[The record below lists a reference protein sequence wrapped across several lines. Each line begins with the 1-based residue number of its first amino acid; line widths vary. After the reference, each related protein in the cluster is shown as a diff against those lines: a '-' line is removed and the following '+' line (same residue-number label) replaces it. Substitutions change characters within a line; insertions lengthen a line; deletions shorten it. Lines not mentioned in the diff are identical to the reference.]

1 MLLTEPVGRARGC
14 GVHRV
19 IVVAQPASLRRA
31 RVFREKGSMT
41 LRIKIARTFAIIE
54 ALNGL
59 TRRCASIA
67 LVAALL
73 VNVTVPTVAQTIP
86 SSQDSN
92 VPSGSP
98 LTSQLQLPGATI
110 QPDNING
117 NGSQKG
123 ATSQPQTLI
132 IASPGQNAGTQSL
145 SASPAKPGE
154 FEKFVELRVGHKLP
168 RFGASL
174 IIPSAR
180 DFALPATATIPP
192 DYLLGVGDQI
202 AISLTGSI
210 EGSAEVTINTEG
222 KVFLP
227 HIGSVTLAGVRY
239 ADVKSRIAGLIGQQ
253 YHGYTVTV
261 EVKKLRGIRVYVTGF
276 ATSPGGYA
284 VNSLSTLVNAV
295 LAAGGPSAGGSFRGI
310 KLYRN
315 QHLVTDFDLYDLIR
329 RGNRGHDAV
338 LQNEDVIF
346 IPPVGDQIAVTGS
359 VHEEAIYETKPGESL
374 AAVLALAGGTN
385 ALADGSR
392 VELYRLSNLN
402 TFGGLEVPQGAL
414 ASTLANNGDIVQVL
428 SNGTLQQPVERQ
440 AILVRV
446 EGEVNAPGSYYLA
459 PGSRMDDV
467 IRLAGGLSPRAFLYG
482 SRVERFS
489 VKEQQRVSFDEA
501 IQQLELS
508 LASAPLKNNGLTDQ
522 GTLATQL
529 AGARAV
535 VERLKKVEPDGRII
549 FDIAPDANRFP
560 ADFLLENNDHIVI
573 PARPIIVGVFGSVYH
588 PASFLFDADR
598 PQQIRTYVE
607 RAGGP
612 LKLADKHEIFVVRA
626 NGAVLSY
633 RRGAMSAVA
642 LPGDVI
648 FVPVKT
654 SSSSVLAKLLQF
666 SSLLFQVGLTTA
678 ALISVTK

>member
-1 MLLTEPVGRARGC
+1 MSEAVKS
-14 GVHRV
+14 V
-19 IVVAQPASLRRA
+19 I
-31 RVFREKGSMT
+31 
-41 LRIKIARTFAIIE
+41 
-54 ALNGL
+54 
-59 TRRCASIA
+59 RRCASVT
-67 LVAALL
+67 LVTALL
-73 VNVTVPTVAQTIP
+73 VNITIPAFAQTTP
-86 SSQDSN
+86 SGQDPN

-98 LTSQLQLPGATI
+98 LTSPLQASRNANDPNNSGQNTSGNQSNSTI
-110 QPDNING
+110 QPDDISG
-117 NGSQKG
+117 NGGQKG
-123 ATSQPQTLI
+123 TTTQSPTLI
-132 IASPGQNAGTQSL
+132 IAAPGQNTDVQPLPAP
-145 SASPAKPGE
+145 PAKPGE

-168 RFGASL
+168 RFGSSL

-210 EGSAEVTINTEG
+210 EGSAEVTVNTEG

-239 ADVKSRIAGLIGQQ
+239 ADVKSKIAALIGQQ

-295 LAAGGPSAGGSFRGI
+295 LAAGGPSAGGGYRSI

-315 QHLVTDFDLYDLIR
+315 QHLVTDFDLYDLVR
-329 RGNRGHDAV
+329 RGNRSHDAI

-359 VHEEAIYETKPGESL
+359 VNEEAIYETKPGESL
-374 AAVLALAGGTN
+374 ASVLALAGGTN
-385 ALADGSR
+385 ALADNSR

-402 TFGGLEVPQGAL
+402 SFGGLEVPQAAL
-414 ASTLANNGDIVQVL
+414 ASTFASNGDIVQVL

-440 AILVRV
+440 AILVRI
-446 EGEVNAPGSYYLA
+446 EGEVKAPGSYYLA

-482 SRVERFS
+482 SRIERFS

-522 GTLATQL
+522 GTQATQL

-535 VERLKKVEPDGRII
+535 VEKLKKVEPDGRII
-549 FDIAPDANRFP
+549 FDIQPDASNLP

-573 PARPIIVGVFGSVYH
+573 PARPITVGVFGSVYH

-598 PQQIRTYVE
+598 PQRISAYVDK
-607 RAGGP
+607 AGGP
-612 LKLADKHEIFVVRA
+612 LRLADKHEIFVVRA
-626 NGAVLSY
+626 NGSVLSY
-633 RRGAMSAVA
+633 RHGALAAVA

-654 SSSSVLAKLLQF
+654 SSSSVLAKILQF
-666 SSLLFQVGLTTA
+666 STLLFQVGLTTA
-678 ALISVTK
+678 AFISVTK